1 MKKENCSQT
10 IENVFM
16 EGLYCFMN
24 GWVLNSVA
32 WDVDLGNGK
41 LQQLRSEYEN
51 WLQVFIALS
60 KARSRNVL
68 EDALQIKLDEM
79 NADKSFLLNG
89 LSVAIEDYRKQFNS
103 DSTSEEALKN
113 ANWEVT
119 EYQNLIQQAQ
129 SIPATLET
137 VLATLNPAICINR
150 IFQRAIITLITLS
163 EEPFQKETNLCIP
176 YPGFHAV

>member
-1 MKKENCSQT
+1 
-10 IENVFM
+10 
-16 EGLYCFMN
+16 MN

-32 WDVDLGNGK
+32 LDLDLHVGNGK

-51 WLQVFIALS
+51 WLQVFIALL

-68 EDALQIKLDEM
+68 EDALQIRLDEM

-89 LSVAIEDYRKQFNS
+89 LSVAVEDYRKQFNS
-103 DSTSEEALKN
+103 DSTSEKALKN

-150 IFQRAIITLITLS
+150 IFQRAIIILITLS
-163 EEPFQKETNLCIP
+163 EEPFSKRNQPLHPISWFSCCLMRKG
-176 YPGFHAV
+176 PGKSHTLFQ

>member
-1 MKKENCSQT
+1 M
-10 IENVFM
+10 
-16 EGLYCFMN
+16 
-24 GWVLNSVA
+24 
-32 WDVDLGNGK
+32 
-41 LQQLRSEYEN
+41 
-51 WLQVFIALS
+51 FIALS

-68 EDALQIKLDEM
+68 EDALQIRLDEM

-129 SIPATLET
+129 SDEKRARKKPYALPVRYTPYRTLKDQYIRDFSREIK
-137 VLATLNPAICINR
+137 LKLKENGLKLMGRYISQA
-150 IFQRAIITLITLS
+150 
-163 EEPFQKETNLCIP
+163 QKQN
-176 YPGFHAV
+176 YS